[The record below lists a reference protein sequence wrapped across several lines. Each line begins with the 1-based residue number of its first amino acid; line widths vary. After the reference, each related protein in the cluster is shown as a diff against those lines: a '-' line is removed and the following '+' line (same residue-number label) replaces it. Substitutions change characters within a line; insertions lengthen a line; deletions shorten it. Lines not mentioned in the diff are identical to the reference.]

1 MGSLM
6 EKLGEV
12 ADPRRGN
19 AQRHEL
25 LDILATAL
33 VASICG
39 AESCVD
45 FAEFAEDRETLLRE
59 FLSLKNGLPSHDTFS
74 RVFRLLDP
82 AGFARSF
89 EAFLD
94 DLGAA
99 GDGVLAI
106 DGKTLRR
113 SFDRAAGRSPLH
125 VVTAFGTGARVAIAQ
140 RAVAAGE
147 NETLAARALLETL
160 ALDGLLV
167 SADAMHAH
175 EGTAQVILERGGDY
189 LLALKANRP
198 AMLREVETFF
208 ADPPEPLDA
217 FETTDADHGRI
228 ETRRHRVTHSVDWL
242 FSNHRHAGEPRLPG
256 LATLA
261 CVEASR
267 IEAGRTSVSTRYYL
281 SSARLTPEAFA
292 RAVRAHWA
300 IENRLHWVLDVTFD
314 EDRARN
320 RRDNGPENLA
330 ILRRRTL
337 NLLNKARP
345 RMSLARK
352 RKRSGWSDAFART
365 IIGQMR

>member
-1 MGSLM
+1 MALI
-6 EKLGEV
+6 ETLGEIP
-12 ADPRRGN
+12 DPRRGN

-25 LDILATAL
+25 LDILAIAL
-33 VASICG
+33 VASVCG

-74 RVFRLLDP
+74 RVFRMLDP
-82 AGFARSF
+82 AAFARSF
-89 EAFLD
+89 DAFLD

-113 SFDRAAGRSPLH
+113 SFDRAAGRSALH
-125 VVTAFGTGARVAIAQ
+125 VVTAFGSGARVAIAQ
-140 RAVAAGE
+140 RAVAEGE
-147 NETLAARALLETL
+147 NETVAARALLETL

-175 EGTAQVILERGGDY
+175 EATAEVILDRGGDY

-198 AMLREVETFF
+198 AMLSEVEAFF
-208 ADPPEPLDA
+208 ADPGEPLDT

-228 ETRRHRVTHSVDWL
+228 ETRRHRVTHSTGWL
-242 FSNHRHAGEPRLPG
+242 FSDRRYAGEPRFPG
-256 LATLA
+256 LLTLA
-261 CVEASR
+261 CVEATR
-267 IEAGRTSVSTRYYL
+267 TGAGRTSLSTRYYL

-300 IENRLHWVLDVTFD
+300 IENSLHWVLDVTFD

-330 ILRRRTL
+330 ILRRLTL
-337 NLLNKARP
+337 NLVNKARP
-345 RMSLARK
+345 KMSAARK

>member
-12 ADPRRGN
+12 PDPRRGN

-25 LDILATAL
+25 LDILTIAL

-39 AESCVD
+39 AENCVD
-45 FAEFAEDRETLLRE
+45 FAEDRETLLRE

-140 RAVAAGE
+140 RAVACGE

-208 ADPPEPLDA
+208 ADPPEPLDT

-242 FSNHRHAGEPRLPG
+242 FSDRRHAGEPRLPG

-330 ILRRRTL
+330 ILRRLTL

>member
-1 MGSLM
+1 MALIDT
-6 EKLGEV
+6 LGEIP
-12 ADPRRGN
+12 DPRRGN

-25 LDILATAL
+25 LDILAIAL
-33 VASICG
+33 VASVCG

-45 FAEFAEDRETLLRE
+45 FAEFAEDREALLRE
-59 FLSLKNGLPSHDTFS
+59 FLGLKNGLPSHDTFS

-82 AGFARSF
+82 AAFARAF

-94 DLGAA
+94 DLGRA

-125 VVTAFGTGARVAIAQ
+125 VVTAFGSGARVAIGQ
-140 RAVAAGE
+140 RAVACGE

-160 ALDGLLV
+160 ALDGLIV
-167 SADAMHAH
+167 SGDAMHAH
-175 EGTAQVILERGGDY
+175 EGTARVILDRGGDY

-198 AMLREVETFF
+198 AMLREVEAFF

-228 ETRRHRVTHSVDWL
+228 ETRRHRATHSVDWL
-242 FSNHRHAGEPRLPG
+242 FSDRRYAGEPRLPG

-267 IEAGRTSVSTRYYL
+267 TEAGRTSVSTRYYL
-281 SSARLTPEAFA
+281 SSARLTPEAVA

-300 IENRLHWVLDVTFD
+300 IENGLHWVLDVTFD

-330 ILRRRTL
+330 ILRRLSL

-345 RMSLARK
+345 KMSAARK
-352 RKRSGWSDAFART
+352 RKRAGWSDAFART

>member
-1 MGSLM
+1 MALIDT
-6 EKLGEV
+6 LGEIP
-12 ADPRRGN
+12 DPRRGN

-25 LDILATAL
+25 LDILAIAL
-33 VASICG
+33 VASVCG

-82 AGFARSF
+82 AAFARTF

-94 DLGAA
+94 DLGSA

-113 SFDRAAGRSPLH
+113 SFDRAAGRSALH

-140 RAVAAGE
+140 RAVAEGE

-167 SADAMHAH
+167 SGDAMHAH
-175 EGTAQVILERGGDY
+175 EGTAQVILDQGGDY

-198 AMLREVETFF
+198 AMLSEVEAFF
-208 ADPPEPLDA
+208 ADPPAPLDA

-228 ETRRHRVTHSVDWL
+228 ETRRHRVTHYVDWL
-242 FSNHRHAGEPRLPG
+242 FSDRRYAGEPRLPG

-261 CVEASR
+261 CVEATR
-267 IEAGRTSVSTRYYL
+267 TEAGKTTRSTRYYL
-281 SSARLTPEAFA
+281 SSARLTPETFA

-300 IENRLHWVLDVTFD
+300 IENALHWVLDVTFD

-320 RRDNGPENLA
+320 RRDHGPENLA
-330 ILRRRTL
+330 ILRRLTL

-345 RMSLARK
+345 KMSAARK